1 MSQSQPLTIAQ
12 IKELPVG
19 SPVPLVVGT
28 LVSIFDYKTNV
39 GRNDSTIQSAMLKD
53 DTGEEIRINI
63 WNQQDYKARK
73 GAAVRIIGVFEKGK
87 CSTHV
92 IENKHFNP
100 PAIELQLSK
109 STVILISGANVP
121 APAAKQAT
129 PEPDQAA
136 PSGEQTE
143 GAAPPPE
150 RPPAAAS
157 RGPRPVNGQTVG
169 NAMKLAIDIVTK
181 AFEEDKS
188 EAKTDEMTFSDF
200 IQLPEFSIQ
209 IHQQASDLIR
219 IAQRLEK
226 GYLAPTVRER
236 HRMALLELSGEQAAP
251 AEPPPPQ
258 TAPPAEPPKK
268 PAKPAPGPDGQAY
281 TPGNEDEDVP
291 F

>member
-1 MSQSQPLTIAQ
+1 MSQPQPLTIAQ

-19 SPVPLVVGT
+19 TPVPLVVGT
-28 LVSIFDYKTNV
+28 LVSIFDYRTNV

-121 APAAKQAT
+121 APAAKQT
-129 PEPDQAA
+129 PPEPDQAA

-143 GAAPPPE
+143 GAAPPPPE
-150 RPPAAAS
+150 KAPVPAS

-169 NAMKLAIDIVTK
+169 NAMKLAIDIVAK
-181 AFEEDKS
+181 AFEET
-188 EAKTDEMTFSDF
+188 KTDEMTFADF
-200 IQLPEFSIQ
+200 IELPDFSVQ
-209 IHQQASDLIR
+209 VHQQASDLIR

-236 HRMALLELSGEQAAP
+236 HRMALLELSGEQPAP
-251 AEPPPPQ
+251 AEPPPPPQ
-258 TAPPAEPPKK
+258 TPPPTEPAKK